1 MKVSLFGVLNVPVG
15 KHKVKDPR
23 LDQVHKLIEADKK
36 VYALVDVVGDDEMA
50 TADAIVTNADGQLEL
65 IFKDIEFVEARLEHG
80 PSEAEKAVLLK
91 IKSALEG
98 EKGVLSAG
106 LSEEELKLVDA
117 HAFQTFK
124 PVLVV
129 SEAELGDFDAFLP
142 KVVAE
147 AGYFSFCTVG
157 GTENRAWLIKRGA
170 TAPEAAAAIHTDMQ
184 KNFIRAEIISFAD
197 LVATGGEVQAK
208 RANKLRLEQKPYV
221 MQDYDI
227 TNFRINK

>member
-1 MKVSLFGVLNVPVG
+1 MKVSLLGVANIPLG

-23 LDQVHKLIEADKK
+23 LDQVDKLIEADKK
-36 VYALVDVVGDDEMA
+36 AYALVDVAGDEEMV

-91 IKSALEG
+91 IKAALEA
-98 EKGVLSAG
+98 EKLVHAAG
-106 LSEEELKLVDA
+106 LSDDELKLVDA
-117 HAFQTFK
+117 HAFQTAK
-124 PVLVV
+124 PVLV
-129 SEAELGDFDAFLP
+129 AETADLADFDAFLP
-142 KVVAE
+142 KVVAA
-147 AGYFSFCTVG
+147 AGFISFCTVG

-170 TAPEAAAAIHTDMQ
+170 TAPEAAGAIHTDMQ

-208 RANKLRLEQKPYV
+208 RAGKQRLEQKPYV